1 MSAVREPLRV
11 ERFAACAASVEELW
25 ALVGDLT
32 RLDEWTDAALVTAP
46 PRWHEGA
53 AATIALAGREHT
65 WRVLTLR
72 ERTWELV
79 AELEQGRVGA
89 GCHVV
94 DEGAR
99 TRLVLVA
106 TLAPAGSRWKART
119 VELPAMARRLE
130 RWAAAA
136 VRLAGPQ

>member
-1 MSAVREPLRV
+1 MSAVRDPLRV
-11 ERFAACAASVEELW
+11 ERYAACAASVAELW
-25 ALVGDLT
+25 ALVGDLA
-32 RLDEWTDAALVTAP
+32 RLDEWTDATLVAAP
-46 PRWHEGA
+46 PRWQEGA
-53 AATIALAGREHT
+53 AATIALDGRERT

-72 ERTWELV
+72 ERTWELA

-94 DEGAR
+94 GEGAR

-136 VRLAGPQ
+136 VRVASPR